1 MNTENYDIVCTLME
15 EYKESKLSITRS
27 NFTGS
32 RKILG
37 NLSDFN
43 IKQQLEKQEWIRG
56 EIDRLVNE
64 GDVNVGQ

>member
-15 EYKESKLSITRS
+15 EYKESKMSITRS

-32 RKILG
+32 RKMLG

-43 IKQQLEKQEWIRG
+43 IKQQLEKQEWIQE
-56 EIDRLVNE
+56 EIERLIKE
-64 GDVNVGQ
+64 